1 MYHEFDISRGPPTL
15 FVPSKAF
22 SPAAPDLLD
31 LVTAN
36 QLNEQTAPNWFPFL
50 DFLLSFL
57 KEIVKIAEL
66 FMTEYLIEK
75 LLNISDRNIIRRHI

>member
-1 MYHEFDISRGPPTL
+1 MNCWFLSDWEQNRRGKYLYHEFNISRGPPTL
-15 FVPSKAF
+15 FAPTKAF

-36 QLNEQTAPNWFPFL
+36 QLNEQTAPNWFPIL

-57 KEIVKIAEL
+57 
-66 FMTEYLIEK
+66 
-75 LLNISDRNIIRRHI
+75 